1 MNNASVVGA
10 GAAPVAPPEQENNT
24 PIVERSRY
32 SLPRLLRGLGAI
44 TLLASVSIY
53 LYQGFGQGSDI
64 SRYLIL
70 LAHTVGL
77 AGVGLVC
84 SLWLKEQKGARLL
97 LMLTLVFISANFAII
112 AAFVY
117 SIAGAPATDLHGS
130 ITWVASYSAKTILL
144 FSSALLVLVP
154 LIVFGFKVIARRSAM
169 RFSVVF
175 LVGNLL
181 LLLPSRNEMFIGLL
195 ALSLLIGVIYHVVK
209 ASALDVTLKNRE
221 GFIAKTILF
230 VPLMILLGRNMF
242 HSLGAIVPLII
253 AVSLLL
259 AARQCSNSLA
269 AKSAL
274 RSLLE
279 SISILPIIGVAASV
293 SSLVG
298 SELHASLSTGAF
310 VFSIVAGALFFELS
324 LRASIAKHV
333 YGSLAAVL
341 ITVLACANLLF
352 SLDVTSSIYCFLSG
366 AGLVG
371 FAVFSERRYVLAF
384 GSITVLASMAFG
396 VISIIDGFAFHN
408 WFSLAGLGVLAIV
421 FGSLIEKHGGAI
433 KVGIGKMR
441 QYFQSWDY

>member
-1 MNNASVVGA
+1 MNNTSVVGCVA
-10 GAAPVAPPEQENNT
+10 EPVIPPEQKHNSAMTEH
-24 PIVERSRY
+24 SRY

-84 SLWLKEQKGARLL
+84 SRWLKEQKGARLL
-97 LMLTLVFISANFAII
+97 LMLTLVFISANFAVI
-112 AAFVY
+112 AAFIY
-117 SIAGAPATDLHGS
+117 SIAGDPITNLHGS
-130 ITWVASYSAKTILL
+130 MTWVASYSAKTIFL

-154 LIVFGFKVIARRSAM
+154 LIIFGFKVIARRSAM
-169 RFSVVF
+169 RFTIVF
-175 LVGNLL
+175 LLGNLL
-181 LLLPSRNEMFIGLL
+181 LLLPSRNEMFIGFL
-195 ALSLLIGVIYHVVK
+195 ALSLLVGVIYHVVK
-209 ASALDVTLKNRE
+209 ASTLDVTLKNRE

-259 AARQCSNSLA
+259 AARQCSSSLP

-293 SSLVG
+293 SSLIG

-310 VFSIVAGALFFELS
+310 VFSIVAGALLFELS
-324 LRASIAKHV
+324 LRTSSAKHI
-333 YGSLAAVL
+333 YGSIAAVL

-352 SLDVTSSIYCFLSG
+352 SLDVPSSIYCFLSG
-366 AGLVG
+366 AGLVA
-371 FAVFSERRYVLAF
+371 FAVFSERRYVLVF
-384 GSITVLASMAFG
+384 GVISALASMAFG
-396 VISIIDGFAFHN
+396 LTSIIDDFAFYN

-421 FGSLIEKHGGAI
+421 FGSLIEKHGSAI
-433 KVGIGKMR
+433 KAGIENLR
-441 QYFQSWDY
+441 QYFQSWEY